1 VTPPRPGR
9 RAAVV
14 VAPLAALAVAW
25 TSHQVVLGT
34 TSAQVQTGSAEAGAS
49 APEKP
54 VSLPGVEDAIEAPA
68 SVSGAVRGGR
78 AAAGSAGGLA
88 DVAATSTAAGDIP
101 AAALSAY
108 QRAESI
114 INAADEACGISW
126 QLVAA
131 IGSVESDHGR
141 YGGSAL
147 DDQGRAT
154 PAILGP
160 VLDGGPG
167 MATIRDTDA
176 GQYDGD
182 QAFDRAV
189 GPLQFIPS
197 TWAIAG
203 VDADDDGRRD
213 PQDIDDAALAAAV
226 YLCSG
231 PEDLATRAG
240 QESAVHRYNH
250 SDAYVDLVLSRAQ
263 AYLDGDVVGGGG
275 YQSVVNAGSLT
286 PLNPLAPGSSVVR
299 PARERGGADGVAAR
313 NYRDAVSAFGLR
325 IPGVDTAELVDADE
339 PQDTAAAVPVRVGRP
354 ARPGADAPT
363 TPKPGD
369 APVDGPVDAGVPTD
383 ADAPVDTPA
392 PSDPPT
398 DGAVPAPDTA
408 PAPEAPPVPAPSPEE
423 LAAAADA
430 TCTEQGLVDDE
441 TLVADDH
448 DVCVADELG
457 LPTPVEPDSVTDP
470 SPASTEPD
478 A

>member
-1 VTPPRPGR
+1 VIPPRPGR
-9 RAAVV
+9 RVAVV

-34 TSAQVQTGSAEAGAS
+34 TSAEVRAGSAEAGAPT
-49 APEKP
+49 PEKP

-68 SVSGAVRGGR
+68 SLSDAVRGG
-78 AAAGSAGGLA
+78 ATTGGAGGLA
-88 DVAATSTAAGDIP
+88 EVAATSTAAPGDIP
-101 AAALSAY
+101 AVALSAY

-141 YGGSAL
+141 YGGSTL
-147 DDQGRAT
+147 DDEGRAT
-154 PAILGP
+154 PPILGP

-167 MATIRDTDA
+167 MATIRDTDG

-182 QAFDRAV
+182 QAYDRAV

-231 PEDLATRAG
+231 PEDLSTRAG
-240 QESAVHRYNH
+240 QEAAVHRYNH

-263 AYLDGDVVGGGG
+263 AYLDGDVVGGGSG
-275 YQSVVNAGSLT
+275 SVVNAGSLT
-286 PLNPLAPGSSVVR
+286 PLTPLAPASSVVR
-299 PARERGGADGVAAR
+299 PARERGGAAGVAAR
-313 NYRDAVSAFGLR
+313 AYRDAVSAYGLR
-325 IPGVDTAELVDADE
+325 IPGVDAAELVSSDE
-339 PQDTAAAVPVRVGRP
+339 PQDTATAVPVRVGRP
-354 ARPGADAPT
+354 ARPGAGAPT
-363 TPKPGD
+363 SPKPGD
-369 APVDGPVDAGVPTD
+369 APVDAPVDAGVPVD
-383 ADAPVDTPA
+383 ADAPADVPS
-392 PSDPPT
+392 PSDPPA
-398 DGAVPAPDTA
+398 DSAVPAPGKA
-408 PAPEAPPVPAPSPEE
+408 PAPEAPPVPAPTPEE

-448 DVCVADELG
+448 DICVADELG
-457 LPTPVEPDSVTDP
+457 LPTPVEPDAATDP